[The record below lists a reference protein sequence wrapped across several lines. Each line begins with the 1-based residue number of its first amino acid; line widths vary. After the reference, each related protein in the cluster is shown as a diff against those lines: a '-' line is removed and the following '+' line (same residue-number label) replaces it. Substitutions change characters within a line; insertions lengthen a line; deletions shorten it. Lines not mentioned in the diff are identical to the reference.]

1 MVFDMSK
8 PAAKTKAC
16 AVVYLRVSTAKQA
29 TEGVGLDAQEAKC
42 RAHAE
47 RMGWPVVAVH
57 RDEGFSGRDGVED
70 RPGLQAVIDTVRA
83 TPGAVVVVYSVSRLA
98 RRQRLLW
105 NLLDDREGYGLP
117 VSSATEAF
125 DTATPTG
132 RAMLGMIATFAQLEA
147 DMVSERTRD
156 ALAEV
161 KAQGTKLGAPDMVRL
176 GAGDSVKVVQELYAT
191 GKFSHRTLADEL
203 NARGVPTAKGGR
215 WWPKTVASAIKANGI
230 LCASLATRG
239 AEP

>member
-1 MVFDMSK
+1 MVFVMARTARK
-8 PAAKTKAC
+8 PAPTTT
-16 AVVYLRVSTAKQA
+16 AVIYLRVSTLRQA
-29 TEGVGLDAQEAKC
+29 AEGVGLDAQEAKC

-47 RMGWPVVAVH
+47 RMGWEVIAVR
-57 RDEGFSGRDGVED
+57 RDEGVSGRDGVED
-70 RPGLQAVIDTVRA
+70 RPGLQAAIDDVKAR
-83 TPGAVVVVYSVSRLA
+83 PGAVVVVYSVSRLA

-117 VSSATEAF
+117 VSSATEPF

-161 KAQGTKLGAPDMVRL
+161 KAQGKKLGAPSMIDL
-176 GAGDSVKVVQELYAT
+176 GAIESVKTAKALYAT
-191 GKFSHRTLADEL
+191 GDYSHRSLADEL
-203 NARGVPTAKGGR
+203 NRREVPTAKGGK
-215 WWPKTVASAIKANGI
+215 WWPKTVRAA
-230 LCASLATRG
+230 LLADV
-239 AEP
+239 